1 MGVGEEQT
9 KLESLIEE
17 LGVKDTFHLLGYKD
31 NPYAYVSR
39 SDIYVCSSLREGFST
54 ATTEA
59 LVLGVPVVTTEC
71 SGMKEQL
78 GENDE
83 YGIVTENNEDAL
95 YEGLKKMLSSPELLA
110 AYKEKAKIRG
120 KDFSRA
126 ATVNAFEEFL
136 DNL

>member
-1 MGVGEEQT
+1 M
-9 KLESLIEE
+9 
-17 LGVKDTFHLLGYKD
+17 
-31 NPYAYVSR
+31 
-39 SDIYVCSSLREGFST
+39 
-54 ATTEA
+54 
-59 LVLGVPVVTTEC
+59 LGVPVVTTEC